1 MILSLVLVLIRA
13 VVVVAV
19 SATDFYLG
27 DKHVRTLTTDNFA
40 KLVEKSTVSTT
51 SFSLPGASTGCGR
64 YPSW

>member
-1 MILSLVLVLIRA
+1 MILSLVLVLITA

-51 SFSLPGASTGCGR
+51 SSLPGVSTGCGR
-64 YPSW
+64 HPSW